1 MTKRIVIGLLVI
13 ATAGLVFSS
22 CLLVARPHHPVGA
35 VVVVGPPLEYGY
47 QPMLYDGYVVYYTD
61 DGVPFYWSSG
71 VRVWVPI
78 SFRTRYISHWRSHRP
93 AYVRWHKH
101 RGHHYRSRH
110 YKSHQ
115 RPVKRGHKP
124 KIKPKKGGHKPV
136 IMPKKKGESKPVIKP
151 KKKKKK
157 DKPVIR
163 PK

>member
-93 AYVRWHKH
+93 AYVR
-101 RGHHYRSRH
+101 
-110 YKSHQ
+110 
-115 RPVKRGHKP
+115 
-124 KIKPKKGGHKPV
+124 
-136 IMPKKKGESKPVIKP
+136 
-151 KKKKKK
+151 
-157 DKPVIR
+157 
-163 PK
+163 